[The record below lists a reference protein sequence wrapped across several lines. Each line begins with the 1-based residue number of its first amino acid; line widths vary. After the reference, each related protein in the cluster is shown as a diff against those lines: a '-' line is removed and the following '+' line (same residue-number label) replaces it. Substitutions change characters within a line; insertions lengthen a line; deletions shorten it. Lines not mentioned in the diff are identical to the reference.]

1 MHLIVDVDRYLVA
14 LDNQRV
20 DGAGIV
26 PRSGGRRDG
35 AVARVSH
42 HVCLDLLHQRR
53 HPARGEQP
61 RRARR
66 AAAAARLGEH
76 VDVAI
81 VVVLFLVVIIDDV
94 VVGSGAVPRPVPSES
109 ILVGF
114 AMPPTLCYLIL
125 QQGTDI
131 FLESQLVD
139 LMWGTR
145 QWQ

>member
-1 MHLIVDVDRYLVA
+1 LHLIVDVDRYLVA

-81 VVVLFLVVIIDDV
+81 VVVLLLDDLLLLALVLLLVQV
-94 VVGSGAVPRPVPSES
+94 VEVCEEGIKRGHAARRGSSPR
-109 ILVGF
+109 
-114 AMPPTLCYLIL
+114 
-125 QQGTDI
+125 
-131 FLESQLVD
+131 
-139 LMWGTR
+139 
-145 QWQ
+145 